1 MINRKNLMRRA
12 GLGAAVTVAM
22 GLCATGTADAGT
34 FVALPGGELSKTLA
48 DGTVVTIELAGESVD
63 IEPFMGLLPLPRN
76 AAVSGRVRVELS
88 GPPEGKAGSIFPG
101 YTVGCEADVSG
112 GAAGDLDAA
121 APRTAAVT
129 DGTLVLGPGQ
139 VQSFYVRDLEQA
151 GDLGTEVYTARNQ
164 FEGSSGS
171 VSWTNENIALY
182 GCSGPAQA
190 RAFVSLSVETDQ
202 LVTWITL
209 WGQPFSLG

>member
-1 MINRKNLMRRA
+1 MINRKNLLRRA
-12 GLGAAVTVAM
+12 GLGAAVAVAM
-22 GLCATGTADAGT
+22 GLCSTGAAEAGT
-34 FVALPGGELSKTLA
+34 FVPLPGGELTKTLA
-48 DGTVVTIELAGESVD
+48 DGTVVTVALVGESVEV
-63 IEPFMGLLPLPRN
+63 EPYLGLLPLPRN

-112 GAAGDLDAA
+112 GITGDLDAA
-121 APRTAAVT
+121 EPRAGAVT
-129 DGTLVLGPGQ
+129 EGALVLGPGQ
-139 VQSFYVRDLEQA
+139 VQSFYVRGLEQA

-171 VSWTNENIALY
+171 VSWTNETIALY

-209 WGQPFSLG
+209 WGEPFSLD